1 MLILKIIMVIAAIS
15 SLVFGLSRFN
25 LHCSRKFGHMFF
37 TKSMFYA
44 TATALAFI
52 VAGCVWRQSAVET
65 NGDQLNGI
73 VLIVIGTLIAFAMIV
88 GNIRQTNLVYGIG
101 GSIVQLGL
109 FSVLAY
115 VSITMMIVV
124 LFFQFLMLAS
134 AKRVYVINR

>member
-1 MLILKIIMVIAAIS
+1 MLILKIILVIAAIS
-15 SLVFGLSRFN
+15 SFVFGLSRFN

-65 NGDQLNGI
+65 NGDQLNGV
-73 VLIVIGTLIAFAMIV
+73 VLIVIGALIACAMIF
-88 GNIRQTNLVYGIG
+88 GNIRQTNLLYGIG
-101 GSIVQLGL
+101 GSIVQLGI

-115 VSITMMIVV
+115 VSITVMIVV
-124 LFFQFLMLAS
+124 LFFQFLMVAS

>member
-1 MLILKIIMVIAAIS
+1 MLILKIILVVAAMS

-65 NGDQLNGI
+65 NGDQLNGV
-73 VLIVIGTLIAFAMIV
+73 VLIVIGALIAIAMIV

-101 GSIVQLGL
+101 GSIVQLGI

-115 VSITMMIVV
+115 VSITVMIVV
-124 LFFQFLMLAS
+124 LFFQFLMLVS